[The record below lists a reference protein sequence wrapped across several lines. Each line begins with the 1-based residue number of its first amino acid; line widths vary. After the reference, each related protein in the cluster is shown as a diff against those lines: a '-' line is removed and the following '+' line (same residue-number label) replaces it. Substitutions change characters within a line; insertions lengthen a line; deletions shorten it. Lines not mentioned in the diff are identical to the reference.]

1 METFESRKALE
12 DQFIA
17 AVNNILAEAAD
28 AVDLVEQLFD
38 GEEALA
44 VRHDLQRIVD
54 LCEKKLLSRLD
65 GT

>member
-17 AVNNILAEAAD
+17 AVNAILAEAAD
-28 AVDLVEQLFD
+28 AVDLVDQLFE
-38 GEEALA
+38 GEQGMA
-44 VRHDLQRIVD
+44 VRHDLQRIID

-65 GT
+65 GV

>member
-28 AVDLVEQLFD
+28 AIDLVEQLFE
-38 GEEALA
+38 GEEGMT